1 MNSETS
7 INPAPISNPSAG
19 SALPDWP
26 QAYPATGAHALLK
39 QHNEDFRVEEIPQAL
54 PCGEGEHVWLHI
66 EKNGANTAWIAKKL
80 AALAGV
86 KEMDVGY
93 AGLKDRHAITRQ
105 WFSIYLPRVQE
116 PDFSVL
122 NDAEMTVLS
131 QSRHSK
137 KLRRGDLLGNRFT
150 LLLRQF
156 EGDKAAVEANLER
169 IKALGVPNYFGEQ
182 RFGHDGGN
190 IEAGRAML
198 AGEIRVRNPGKK
210 SIYLSAVRSLLFN
223 DVLAERIRRGLWG
236 KTLAGEVADE
246 LGQPTGPLWGRGRLN
261 STDEVLALET
271 EVAGRFP
278 ELCDGLEHAG
288 LKQERRALSALPEQ
302 LRWQWQQGQDN
313 PESVDLM
320 LTFSLPVGYYA
331 TSVLRE
337 ITKTEEPERLGTHES
352 DAVE

>member
-1 MNSETS
+1 MNPET
-7 INPAPISNPSAG
+7 NPAPAPQQQPA
-19 SALPDWP
+19 SALPEWP
-26 QAYPATGAHALLK
+26 HAYPETGAQALLK
-39 QHNEDFRVEEIPQAL
+39 QHNDDFRVDEIPQAL
-54 PCGEGEHVWLHI
+54 PCGDGEHVWLHI

-105 WFSIYLPRVQE
+105 WFSIYLPRVQA

-122 NDAEMTVLS
+122 NDSEMTVLS

-156 EGDKAAVEANLER
+156 EGDKAAVEANLQR
-169 IKALGVPNYFGEQ
+169 IKTLGVPNYFGEQ

-223 DVLAERIRRGLWG
+223 EVLAERIRRGLWG
-236 KTLAGEVADE
+236 NTLSGEVADE
-246 LGQPTGPLWGRGRLN
+246 LGQPTAPLWGRGRLS
-261 STDEVLALET
+261 STDDVLALET
-271 EVAGRFP
+271 GVAGRFP
-278 ELCDGLEHAG
+278 QLCDGLEHAG

-302 LRWQWQQGQDN
+302 LRWQWQQGQEN

-320 LTFSLPVGYYA
+320 LTFSLPAGYYA

-337 ITKTEEPERLGTHES
+337 ITRTEEPERVSTHES
-352 DAVE
+352 AAVE

>member
-1 MNSETS
+1 MTSETHV
-7 INPAPISNPSAG
+7 NPVAEQQPA
-19 SALPDWP
+19 SALPEWP
-26 QAYPATGAHALLK
+26 SAYPDTGAQALLK
-39 QHNEDFRVEEIPQAL
+39 QHNDDFCVDEIPQAL
-54 PCGEGEHVWLHI
+54 PCGDGEHVWLHI

-122 NDAEMTVLS
+122 NDSEMTVLS

-169 IKALGVPNYFGEQ
+169 IKALGVPNYFGAQ

-236 KTLAGEVADE
+236 KTLAGDVADE
-246 LGQPTGPLWGRGRLN
+246 LGQSTGPLWGRGRLN

-302 LRWQWQQGQDN
+302 LRWQWQQGQNN
-313 PESVDLM
+313 PECVDLM
-320 LTFSLPVGYYA
+320 LTFSLPAGYYA

-337 ITKTEEPERLGTHES
+337 ITRTEEPERVSTHES
-352 DAVE
+352 AAVE

>member
-1 MNSETS
+1 MTSETHV
-7 INPAPISNPSAG
+7 NPVAEQQPA
-19 SALPDWP
+19 SALPEWP
-26 QAYPATGAHALLK
+26 SAYPDTGAQALLK
-39 QHNEDFRVEEIPQAL
+39 QHNDDFRVDEIPQAL
-54 PCGEGEHVWLHI
+54 PCGDGEHVWLHI

-122 NDAEMTVLS
+122 NDSEMTVLS

-169 IKALGVPNYFGEQ
+169 IKALGVPNYFGAQ

-261 STDEVLALET
+261 STDEVLALEA

-278 ELCDGLEHAG
+278 QLCDGLEHAG

-313 PESVDLM
+313 PERVDLM
-320 LTFSLPVGYYA
+320 LTFSLPAGYYA

-337 ITKTEEPERLGTHES
+337 ITRTKEPERVSTHES